1 MEQMSTT
8 EDVNKSLKS
17 LPEKAEGL
25 GTQQGF
31 PKYHEHACIA

>member
-8 EDVNKSLKS
+8 EVVSFS
-17 LPEKAEGL
+17 EKAEEL

-31 PKYHEHACIA
+31 PKYHEHACIAE